1 MRRLENAM
9 SSDLRDVSERWFQAW
24 LDKDAATVEQ
34 LAADD
39 YIYIAPS
46 GAKLDRAAIL
56 RIIRSPGY
64 RLDRGIRT
72 EVIVRLLGRD
82 AGIVR
87 HRYQGAGSLD
97 GKVFTDDHRGLMV
110 WEKQGGEWRL
120 VMEQNSF
127 SQ

>member
-1 MRRLENAM
+1 M
-9 SSDLRDVSERWFQAW
+9 SSELRDVSEHWFQAW
-24 LDKDAATVEQ
+24 IDKDAATVDR
-34 LAADD
+34 LAGND

-87 HRYQGAGSLD
+87 HRYEGAGSLD